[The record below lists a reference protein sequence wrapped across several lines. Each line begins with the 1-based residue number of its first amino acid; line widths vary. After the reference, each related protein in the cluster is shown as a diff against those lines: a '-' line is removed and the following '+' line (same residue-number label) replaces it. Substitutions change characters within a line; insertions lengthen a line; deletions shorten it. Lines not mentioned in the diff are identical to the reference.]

1 MLMDKENITEWVN
14 NHTEEMYGWALS
26 RVADPEV
33 AKDLVQDTFLAAAER
48 YAIFKG
54 KSSPKTWLF
63 SILNN
68 KIADLYRVRMMH
80 LSNIE
85 ERVVTKYFD
94 ENGEWKESKV
104 PHSWHDNDTHLL
116 DNLEFQQI
124 LKKCLEALPE
134 KWNLCIKMKYLS
146 EMDGDEICNE
156 LNLSI
161 SNYWQIAHRAKLQLR
176 NCVDTKWF
184 KD

>member
-1 MLMDKENITEWVN
+1 M
-14 NHTEEMYGWALS
+14 
-26 RVADPEV
+26 
-33 AKDLVQDTFLAAAER
+33 
-48 YAIFKG
+48 
-54 KSSPKTWLF
+54 
-63 SILNN
+63 
-68 KIADLYRVRMMH
+68 
-80 LSNIE
+80 
-85 ERVVTKYFD
+85 
-94 ENGEWKESKV
+94 

-124 LKKCLEALPE
+124 LRKCLEALPE